1 MKKRYIFG
9 SAALALLATI
19 TLAACGSKT
28 SSSGTGKN
36 IKATITFVDQKR
48 ICTPTECGRS
58 ILLNSTKNIRIS
70 PLKNKP

>member
-36 IKATITFVDQKR
+36 IKATITFVDQK
-48 ICTPTECGRS
+48 CS
-58 ILLNSTKNIRIS
+58 VFS
-70 PLKNKP
+70 